1 MLAEKENEHAKE
13 IEKLLKQKE
22 NETLAKDEKIEA
34 LNQDLLTVRARLDDS
49 LRETTQL
56 REETDQVNYLHL

>member
-13 IEKLLKQKE
+13 IEKRLKQKE